1 MRAVAGVRDLR
12 SILDT
17 HSKWGLSGASGRLCN
32 HTYRQRRVALFRA
45 EAEAASRSR
54 SGQQKQQ
61 AASRTQHRVN
71 PNIPCRHTK
80 THRAQPFDR
89 ARVSGSVAHHC
100 RATSIS
106 LTSRC
111 GPTSPQAYSNNPTH
125 SGLPPP
131 VGAARRRPPPNPCSV
146 ASGALRDAMRW
157 RASGKL

>member
-71 PNIPCRHTK
+71 PSIPRRHTK
-80 THRAQPFDR
+80 YKSGPTVSNR
-89 ARVSGSVAHHC
+89 ARL
-100 RATSIS
+100 RELATRTRHI
-106 LTSRC
+106 T
-111 GPTSPQAYSNNPTH
+111 
-125 SGLPPP
+125 
-131 VGAARRRPPPNPCSV
+131 V
-146 ASGALRDAMRW
+146 
-157 RASGKL
+157 